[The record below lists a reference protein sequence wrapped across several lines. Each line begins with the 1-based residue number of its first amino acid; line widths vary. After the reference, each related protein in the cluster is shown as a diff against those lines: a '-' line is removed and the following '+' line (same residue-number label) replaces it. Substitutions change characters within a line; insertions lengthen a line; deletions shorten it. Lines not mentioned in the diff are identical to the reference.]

1 MKKMIMLLILSTTI
15 LFAAL
20 PPRYQNAKDK
30 SAMMAFVKKYPLVA
44 SSFSHISIV
53 NKTVYFGEG
62 CEAVFQRKA
71 SFHLPGWVGPA
82 APLIFKNSTC
92 PIK

>member
-30 SAMMAFVKKYPLVA
+30 SAMMAFMKKHPLIEA
-44 SSFSHISIV
+44 SFSHISV
-53 NKTVYFGEG
+53 ANQTVYFGKG

-82 APLIFKNSTC
+82 EPLIFKDSTC
-92 PIK
+92 PIE

>member
-1 MKKMIMLLILSTTI
+1 MIKMIMLLTLCTII

-30 SAMMAFVKKYPLVA
+30 SAMMAFVKKHSLIEA
-44 SSFSHISIV
+44 SFSHISV
-53 NKTVYFGEG
+53 ANQTVYFGKG

-82 APLIFKNSTC
+82 ESLIFKDSTC
-92 PIK
+92 PIE

>member
-1 MKKMIMLLILSTTI
+1 MKKTIMLFTLSTA
-15 LFAAL
+15 LVLAAL
-20 PPRYQNAKDK
+20 PPRYQNDKDK
-30 SAMMAFVKKYPLVA
+30 SSMMAFVKKYPLVA

-82 APLIFKNSTC
+82 EPLIFKNSTC
-92 PIK
+92 PIE

>member
-1 MKKMIMLLILSTTI
+1 MMKKTTMLLILSTV

-30 SAMMAFVKKYPLVA
+30 AVMMAFVKKYPLVEA
-44 SSFSHISIV
+44 SLSHISLA
-53 NKTVYFGEG
+53 NKTVYFGKG
-62 CEAVFQRKA
+62 CEAVFERKA

-82 APLIFKNSTC
+82 EPLVFKSSTC
-92 PIK
+92 PLE